1 MHNILFN
8 TAKLPILAVQLAK
21 EVYFGPNIMIQCT
34 VRGVGSHHALPKAEL
49 TKLKKFLFDIALPRL
64 VDRRVQFEEVW
75 KNYVKLIGQACKQYC
90 IDAAAAAAAAA
101 AASGSHTITQ

>member
-1 MHNILFN
+1 
-8 TAKLPILAVQLAK
+8 
-21 EVYFGPNIMIQCT
+21 MIQCT

-75 KNYVKLIGQACKQYC
+75 KNCVKSIGQACKQYC
-90 IDAAAAAAAAA
+90 IDQQQQQEQILVPTP
-101 AASGSHTITQ
+101 SHNKSAINRLEELYHSVTSYYYEQRIKL